1 MKKILIAILII
12 LLIMLATFTIIDG
25 IQIGNFE
32 VLSYAKIME
41 HNDELEA
48 KITEA
53 ATLTSVTFPEKLQ
66 ALTAASSQL
75 VTTREQYQDKIAYS
89 SEEDVRRAKE
99 IKNYNVEF
107 LFTRLGNYAKQHGLN
122 MDLAPQT
129 TSATGVYDL
138 KFILRGKYS
147 SISEF
152 IRSIENDTNLNFK
165 IENFKL
171 TPDTSNQILKAEF
184 VVSELKLNVD
194 SGIVTTITESTT
206 QNTTQNTAQNTTQ
219 NTTNTSTV
227 GENTDTTQ

>member
-12 LLIMLATFTIIDG
+12 LLIMLATYTIIDG